1 MEEIQKEVF
10 DITKMPEDIKS
21 DSFKQ
26 ESWINDQKG
35 RIEQEYQDKLA
46 GTPPKVEPKEEENQ
60 EQQVSTFNF
69 EEDEDFKGYG
79 IKSVDDIKSQLK
91 AAKAE
96 GASKEEI
103 AAIKLELEDTKSKLE
118 AKPKTFFN
126 NKELAKLDKLSKDN
140 PEAYERL
147 AKLRWGSMDSM
158 ATLKEKFIKD
168 NPEYKDSDIVEDM
181 INRKFGLNKKY
192 DLEDPDEL
200 KEYKMALAERDV
212 AAKAARKELLS
223 ELDNTEVAETEFID
237 EKKQKED
244 ATNKKTELRTKWSE
258 FASGIEKE
266 FQKYKIQ
273 IPQKDERGNI
283 IKGKFIDFT
292 EHVIPEDVR
301 KMCADYAHE
310 YVVERGL
317 EPTKESMQEASID
330 MLKTYVFSNLP
341 YIIDTAIE
349 KRASMDLDEFNK
361 QYNNPSGGKKDV
373 KPAGTKPQS
382 ETDRKKAEEDYIAG
396 R

>member
-1 MEEIQKEVF
+1 MEDIQKEVF
-10 DITKMPEDIKS
+10 DINKMPEEFKN

-26 ESWINDQKG
+26 ESWTNDEKG

-46 GTPPKVEPKEEENQ
+46 GKTEKVEKQVEEQ
-60 EQQVSTFNF
+60 EKQVTPFNF

-79 IKSVDDIKSQLK
+79 IKSVDDIKTQLK
-91 AAKAE
+91 AAKE
-96 GASKEEI
+96 GGASKEEI

-126 NKELAKLDKLSKDN
+126 NKELAKLDKLSKEN

-147 AKLRWGSMDSM
+147 ARLRWGNMDSM
-158 ATLKEKFIKD
+158 NILKEKFIKE

-181 INRKFGLNKKY
+181 INRKYGLNKKY
-192 DLEDPDEL
+192 DLEDPDEA
-200 KEYKMALAERDV
+200 KEYKMAKAEFDIS
-212 AAKAARKELLS
+212 AKAARKELLS
-223 ELDNTEVAETEFID
+223 ELDNTEVAETEFVD
-237 EKKQKED
+237 EKKLKED
-244 ATNKKTELRTKWSE
+244 ATKKKTELRTKWSE

-292 EHVIPEDVR
+292 EHVIPEDIR
-301 KMCADYAHE
+301 KMCANYAHE

-317 EPTKESMQEASID
+317 EPSKETMQEASID

-349 KRASMDLDEFNK
+349 KRASMEVEEFHK
-361 QYNNPSGGKKDV
+361 LYNNPSGGKKDV
-373 KPAGTKPQS
+373 KPAGNKSQS
-382 ETDRKKAEEDYIAG
+382 ETERKKAEEDYIAG